1 MKVSIITVVYNNKD
15 TISDTIESVLNQT
28 YQDIEYIVIDG
39 LSSDGTLDVINRYEK
54 RISKVVSE
62 EDSGIYDAMNKGISI
77 SAGEVIGF
85 INADDML
92 HSSQCIEKIMH
103 LFNDGFDV
111 VYGDKIYV
119 DRNDSSKLLRY
130 WKAGSFDKNKYRY
143 GWMTPHLST
152 YIKREVYE
160 KHGGF
165 DTRFKIAADYEL
177 MLRFLYKNN
186 LKVKYLP
193 EVIAKMRAGGV
204 SNSSFLNIIIS
215 NYEVYKSWRVNDLK
229 IWPLII
235 ITKPASK
242 IKQVFSWNSS

>member
-28 YQDIEYIVIDG
+28 YQDIEFIVIDG
-39 LSSDGTLDVINRYEK
+39 LSSDGTLDVIKRYEK
-54 RISKVVSE
+54 RISKVLSE
-62 EDSGIYDAMNKGISI
+62 EDSGIYDAMNKGISV
-77 SAGEVIGF
+77 SSGEVIGF

-92 HSSQCIEKIMH
+92 YSNQCIEKLMH
-103 LFNDGFDV
+103 HFNDDYDV

-119 DRNDSSKLLRY
+119 DRNDTSKLIRY

-160 KHGGF
+160 KNGGF
-165 DTRFKIAADYEL
+165 DLRFKIAADYEL

-186 LKVKYLP
+186 LKVKYHP

-204 SNSSFLNIIIS
+204 SNNSFLNIIIS
-215 NYEVYKSWRVNDLK
+215 NYEVYKSWKVNNLK
-229 IWPLII
+229 VSLLII
-235 ITKPASK
+235 LTKPISK
-242 IKQVFSWNSS
+242 IKQFFSRNSL

>member
-1 MKVSIITVVYNNKD
+1 MKVTIITVVYNNKD

-39 LSSDGTLDVINRYEK
+39 LSSDGTLDVINHYEK

-77 SAGEVIGF
+77 STGEVIGF

-111 VYGDKIYV
+111 VYGDIIYV
-119 DRNDSSKLLRY
+119 DRNDSLKLLRY

-160 KHGGF
+160 KNDGF

-235 ITKPASK
+235 LIKPASK
-242 IKQVFSWNSS
+242 IKQFFSWIS